1 MNIAEAIIAIATI
14 AARMNIFFL
23 LFGDFS
29 EGEGDRADKR
39 SGAVKQYNTKDIEYN
54 R

>member
-1 MNIAEAIIAIATI
+1 MTAEANVAAVTIATV
-14 AARMNIFFL
+14 MNIFFFFVFL
-23 LFGDFS
+23 SDFS
-29 EGEGDRADKR
+29 EGDPNDKR